1 MNSKHQLT
9 KEGYDKI
16 AERLKF
22 LKDVERPRIIEAL
35 KDARAQGDLSEN
47 AEYDAARDEQAKIEQ
62 EITEL
67 EDIIKNAE
75 IIEDKVHTNNIGKRI
90 TIFFED
96 EKDTLTFD
104 LVSSFLESD
113 PLKGVISR
121 ESPLG
126 KAILEA
132 EKGDR
137 VLVKPDSE
145 PEYYVKVVDIK
156 RI

>member
-1 MNSKHQLT
+1 MNNKHQLT

-16 AERLKF
+16 SERLKF

-67 EDIIKNAE
+67 EDIIRNSE
-75 IIEDKVHTNNIGKRI
+75 IIEEKGHTNNLGKEI
-90 TIFFED
+90 TIYFED
-96 EKDTLTFD
+96 EKDTLTFT

-113 PLKGVISR
+113 PLKGIISR

-132 EKGDR
+132 EVGDK
-137 VLVKPDSE
+137 VLVKPDYE
-145 PEYYVKVVDIK
+145 PEYYAIIK
-156 RI
+156 NIRKL